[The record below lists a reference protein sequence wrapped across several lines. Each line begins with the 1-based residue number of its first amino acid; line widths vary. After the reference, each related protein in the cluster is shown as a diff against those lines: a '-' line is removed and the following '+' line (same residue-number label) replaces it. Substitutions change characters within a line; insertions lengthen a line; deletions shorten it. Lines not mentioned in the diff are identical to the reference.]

1 MNAEEI
7 RDIEAEAGVVASII
21 LNPELTFHSDQLEP
35 RHFSDVHNSY
45 IYWAV
50 RDLARMGIEAA
61 DAYNILNV
69 INRNKAAHKS
79 LDDGVITIQSINE
92 LIDAAPYIART
103 SVEDY
108 LLCVNGVLDAAL
120 RRDTFKRLRECER
133 LCYNGSEP
141 EIQQKIYTTLDN
153 VMMDFSSAR
162 EIPSFAEAIDGYW
175 RDIQSRQSGEF
186 SGAPFKFPTLNNYVT
201 IEPGELVIFGAEA
214 KHGKSMMLLNCA
226 CDLLKND
233 HAVLY
238 IDSELNSR
246 LFTARML
253 SHLTSIEFRR
263 IRNGDYSEEESK
275 RIGEA
280 IAFLKTR
287 RFTHLYMPIFDQQ
300 SVYTAVKKVKHTQ
313 GLDTLIVD
321 YFKSSGQGDA
331 FAGYNELGR
340 FVDMVKNDICGSL
353 NTAGLGAAQLT
364 SSLRLADSAKI
375 ARNASS
381 IIYILNKT
389 PEEIAQD
396 GEACGN
402 RKLFVALNRNG
413 PQMVEGEYI
422 DLKFN
427 GDIISFEE
435 AQQHQPVTPF

>member
-1 MNAEEI
+1 
-7 RDIEAEAGVVASII
+7 
-21 LNPELTFHSDQLEP
+21 
-35 RHFSDVHNSY
+35 
-45 IYWAV
+45 
-50 RDLARMGIEAA
+50 
-61 DAYNILNV
+61 
-69 INRNKAAHKS
+69 
-79 LDDGVITIQSINE
+79 
-92 LIDAAPYIART
+92 
-103 SVEDY
+103 
-108 LLCVNGVLDAAL
+108 
-120 RRDTFKRLRECER
+120 
-133 LCYNGSEP
+133 
-141 EIQQKIYTTLDN
+141 
-153 VMMDFSSAR
+153 MMDFSSAR

-175 RDIQSRQSGEF
+175 REIQSRQSGEF
-186 SGAPFKFPTLNNYVT
+186 SGAPFKFPTLNNYLT

-263 IRNGDYSEEESK
+263 IRNGDYSQEEAN

-280 IAFLKTR
+280 IEFLKTR

-340 FVDMVKNDICGSL
+340 FVDMVKNQVCGDLGISASAQHSL
-353 NTAGLGAAQLT
+353 PLPCVWRIPPRSPATPAPSSISSTRHRRKSRRMAKHAAT
-364 SSLRLADSAKI
+364 
-375 ARNASS
+375 ASS
-381 IIYILNKT
+381 SS
-389 PEEIAQD
+389 PSIAT
-396 GEACGN
+396 ARRWSPAN
-402 RKLFVALNRNG
+402 
-413 PQMVEGEYI
+413 
-422 DLKFN
+422 
-427 GDIISFEE
+427 IS
-435 AQQHQPVTPF
+435 T